1 MPVFQ
6 SYYEKTKTYDRPLYA
21 EPKTTEENFSVKSID
36 KTGIFVLNDNRYSKS
51 FVLSDINFAG
61 MTDAEQ
67 KTIIIQLSHV
77 FDSIPCRF
85 SYVIANEYSNET
97 VFNYELKGD
106 ERDYIR
112 EAFNEVIEERITTA
126 KKGLYQSL
134 YFTVTIESKSL
145 EEARTVFAS
154 RESALRSQFIQLGI
168 NGTVGSQLESMD
180 INTRMQKWYNL
191 THLGLRSKFQFNY
204 LNLLSMKKDWLS
216 YVSPEEIEFYSDY
229 FVLNGKIYGRSMYVS
244 KYPQNL
250 TSEFLAEIS
259 KINCTSYVA
268 VNNEPITMDA
278 YNDEITRKHAKVGR
292 QIENQKKRNRK
303 NNDFLS
309 DASESLLDE
318 QTALNEVARNVD
330 KGDEHYFNSSIL
342 ILFLAN
348 SMEEMEKITDKIE
361 SDADGYSYEVK
372 KCFDMQ
378 RQAFNSNFIFGIQ
391 EFKRVCNFS
400 SKCLAMFMPFK
411 TQEINMPNGKW
422 YGMNQLS
429 QNEIRGNRK
438 LVAPPHAIFMGMSR
452 SGKTSY
458 AKAEQSSIV
467 VEEPDDQIMIIDPQN
482 EYRDMVD
489 VPGIDGSVVSFDMQ
503 KKEYVNPLDVNF
515 EGVDYIELQDI
526 IDEKIDFIIT
536 LLSSCI
542 KKEIDAKTQGI
553 IDRVVTKVYSENYA
567 MRKRLNGET
576 SNVDLNLL
584 PNYMKVK
591 NAEEI
596 TPTNLSY
603 EEQEKMYSPLFQD
616 IYQALVDMNTDEAN
630 DLAGYMEIFVN
641 GSLNLFNHRT
651 TISLNKKFI
660 VFNMSNIKDNL
671 RNTCMLVM
679 MEIVRNKIKQN
690 YLAGG
695 WTHVY
700 IDEFHELLGIQKVV
714 DFIFKLWKEA
724 AKMNCALTAITQN
737 MTDLYN
743 KTVDANKLAAILSNT
758 EYFALLK
765 QSSIDK
771 KLLIEFL
778 PSISP
783 AMFNYVEGARKGTG
797 LLKMGDVTVP
807 FDMHMREDAKLLKII
822 AQNPESK
829 EASI

>member
-1 MPVFQ
+1 
-6 SYYEKTKTYDRPLYA
+6 
-21 EPKTTEENFSVKSID
+21 
-36 KTGIFVLNDNRYSKS
+36 
-51 FVLSDINFAG
+51 
-61 MTDAEQ
+61 
-67 KTIIIQLSHV
+67 
-77 FDSIPCRF
+77 
-85 SYVIANEYSNET
+85 
-97 VFNYELKGD
+97 
-106 ERDYIR
+106 
-112 EAFNEVIEERITTA
+112 
-126 KKGLYQSL
+126 
-134 YFTVTIESKSL
+134 
-145 EEARTVFAS
+145 
-154 RESALRSQFIQLGI
+154 
-168 NGTVGSQLESMD
+168 
-180 INTRMQKWYNL
+180 
-191 THLGLRSKFQFNY
+191 
-204 LNLLSMKKDWLS
+204 MKKDWLS
-216 YVSPEEIEFYSDY
+216 YVSPEEIEFFSDY

-244 KYPQNL
+244 RYPQNL
-250 TSEFLAEIS
+250 TSDFLAELS

-268 VNNEPITMDA
+268 VNNEPIPMDA

-318 QTALNEVARNVD
+318 KTALNEVAKNVD

-342 ILFLAN
+342 ILFFAN
-348 SMEEMEKITDKIE
+348 SMEELEEITDKIE
-361 SDADGYSYEVK
+361 SVANGRSYEVK

-400 SKCLAMFMPFK
+400 SKCLAMFIPFK

-429 QNEIRGNRK
+429 QNEIRGDRK
-438 LVAPPHAIFMGMSR
+438 AVAPPHAMFLGMSR
-452 SGKTSY
+452 SGKTSF
-458 AKAEQSSIV
+458 AKAEMSGIV
-467 VEEPDDQIMIIDPQN
+467 AEEPDDQIMVIDPQN

-489 VPGIDGSVVSFDMQ
+489 VPGVDGSVVSFDMQ

-515 EGVDYIELQDI
+515 EGVDYLELQEI

-576 SNVDLNLL
+576 SNVDLDIL
-584 PNYMKVK
+584 PNYMKIK
-591 NAEEI
+591 NVEEI
-596 TPTNLSY
+596 TCTNLSY

-616 IYQALVDMNTDEAN
+616 VYQELLDMNMPEATE
-630 DLAGYMEIFVN
+630 LAGYMDIFVN

-651 TISLNKKFI
+651 NISLNKKFI
-660 VFNMSNIKDNL
+660 VFNMSNIKNNL

-679 MEIVRNKIKQN
+679 MEIVKNKIKQN
-690 YLAGG
+690 FAMGR

-700 IDEFHELLGIQKVV
+700 IDEFHELLSIRRVA
-714 DFIFKLWKEA
+714 DFVIKLWKEA

-737 MTDLYN
+737 MTDLIN
-743 KTVDANKLAAILSNT
+743 KSADSERLAAILSNT
-758 EYFALLK
+758 EYFAFLK

-771 KLLIEFL
+771 NLLIKFL
-778 PSISP
+778 PSIST
-783 AMFNYVEGARKGTG
+783 AMFNYVEGAKKGTG

-822 AQNPESK
+822 APHPDSK
-829 EASI
+829 AASI